1 MTGDVHF
8 RLDPFELSLRDIA
21 EVELAQLHAL
31 TVGVSWPHRAGD
43 WQMLRELGQGLVLV
57 DEIGRVVS
65 SVMWWHYGPA
75 FSMVGMLV
83 TSPRLQEQGAGHWL
97 MAEVHRRNPGRRL
110 GLTATRAARRL
121 YRSLHY
127 GFGQEVWQCQGIAQ
141 RPPGSDADADDAGLR
156 DMTPADLPSLLRLDQ
171 TAMGCDRSE
180 VLARLLAESAGR
192 VLEREGQVVAYAL
205 CRPFGRGH
213 LVGPVIAATQQ
224 DAIAVTLPHVRAHE
238 GRFLRVDVPATAKAF
253 AAEIHLCGLPIYDS
267 VTAMGLHGPPLPA
280 PIPGEARRFAL
291 ASQALG

>member
-1 MTGDVHF
+1 
-8 RLDPFELSLRDIA
+8 
-21 EVELAQLHAL
+21 
-31 TVGVSWPHRAGD
+31 
-43 WQMLRELGQGLVLV
+43 
-57 DEIGRVVS
+57 
-65 SVMWWHYGPA
+65 
-75 FSMVGMLV
+75 
-83 TSPRLQEQGAGHWL
+83 
-97 MAEVHRRNPGRRL
+97 
-110 GLTATRAARRL
+110 
-121 YRSLHY
+121 
-127 GFGQEVWQCQGIAQ
+127 
-141 RPPGSDADADDAGLR
+141 
-156 DMTPADLPSLLRLDQ
+156 MTPADLPSLLRLDQ